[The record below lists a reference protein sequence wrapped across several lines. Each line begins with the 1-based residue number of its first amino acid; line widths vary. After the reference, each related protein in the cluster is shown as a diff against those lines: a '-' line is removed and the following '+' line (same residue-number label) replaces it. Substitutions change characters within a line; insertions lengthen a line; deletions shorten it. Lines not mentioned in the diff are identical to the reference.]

1 MAGFVAKFNS
11 KSVSNLERLSVFNKE
26 FLLVFVDTLMPL
38 SYFYFVRNDIFL
50 FIILWENLFSQ
61 KRLSYNSLKYL
72 IFKIFKK
79 TIWSVLIS

>member
-1 MAGFVAKFNS
+1 MYLLTMAGFVAKFNS

-26 FLLVFVDTLMPL
+26 FLLVFVDALMPL

-61 KRLSYNSLKYL
+61 KTKL
-72 IFKIFKK
+72 
-79 TIWSVLIS
+79 